1 MQRGL
6 GLVCESAAPFEIGA
20 PWGWGCDRS
29 GVGWEVLGIMKW
41 CCQVRWVA
49 VELLGWGAAEA
60 SPLDIGE
67 GAPLELEG
75 GWVGVLWK
83 YGCWRSCRYS
93 SVCPVDS

>member
-1 MQRGL
+1 M
-6 GLVCESAAPFEIGA
+6 EAPLEIGA

-49 VELLGWGAAEA
+49 VELLSGGEAEA
-60 SPLDIGE
+60 PPLEIGE

-75 GWVGVLWK
+75 EWVGVGREFVGWVVAS
-83 YGCWRSCRYS
+83 SCEKFLG
-93 SVCPVDS
+93 VVV